1 VRHKGIA
8 PCIYALYLML
18 GIKMCPE
25 CLIVPCE
32 VGAATAAIAL
42 DLLKVAKVGSIGL
55 RVSDQTWIIEIAN
68 TK

>member
-8 PCIYALYLML
+8 PCIHALHLML
-18 GIKMCPE
+18 GIEMCPE

-55 RVSDQTWIIEIAN
+55 RVGDRTWIIEIAN

>member
-1 VRHKGIA
+1 
-8 PCIYALYLML
+8 
-18 GIKMCPE
+18 MCPE

-55 RVSDQTWIIEIAN
+55 RVSDRT
-68 TK
+68 